1 MKQQRTGTA
10 SRTASGAAPASGPRV
25 ALLGGS
31 FDPVHVGHLHI
42 AEVVLRSAGYDSVLF
57 VPACLPSHKPA
68 ARLADTEHRLR
79 MLQLAVAGN
88 ARFAVSDVEVRRGGI
103 SYTVDTV
110 RELRANGLIGARPG
124 LVIGDDL
131 GPELETWREAATLF
145 GMVDLLV
152 ARRRRSP
159 LPLPLSWPH
168 RVLAN
173 HRLPL
178 SSSDLRRRIRNGQV
192 IRALVPDAVEAYIR
206 ERKLYG
212 CCPEAGPPCA

>member
-1 MKQQRTGTA
+1 MKPQRTD
-10 SRTASGAAPASGPRV
+10 ASGAAATGTAQVRPPRV

-42 AEVVLRSAGYDSVLF
+42 AEVVLASAGYDRVLF
-57 VPACLPSHKPA
+57 VPAHLPSHKPS
-68 ARLADTEHRLR
+68 ARLAATEHRLH
-79 MLQLAVAGN
+79 MLHLAIAGQP
-88 ARFAVSDVEVRRGGI
+88 RFAVSDVEVRRGGI

-110 RELRANGLIGARPG
+110 RELQACGLIGARPG

-131 GPELETWREAATLF
+131 GAELDTWREAATLF
-145 GMVDLLV
+145 AMVELLV

-159 LPLPLSWPH
+159 RPLDWPH

-173 HRLPL
+173 HRLPI
-178 SSSDLRRRIRNGQV
+178 SSSELRRRIRAGRV
-192 IRALVPDAVEAYIR
+192 IRALVPDAVDAYIR

-212 CCPEAGPPCA
+212 FAHRE